1 MEGGPPRLTET
12 TNFVSH
18 TIIVRVDVGAVRFS
32 VISHMAT
39 TCPLLRAPAKS
50 LAALLL
56 CRTDSF
62 RVISR
67 CT

>member
-32 VISHMAT
+32 VISPM
-39 TCPLLRAPAKS
+39 AKS